1 MTIEPKSLLI
11 WIWYSE
17 RKRMV
22 NDMIQKF
29 TISWFHREAGL
40 FFFTMGM
47 IAILVLAGGVFSG
60 EGILTVYAGEQT
72 SAITAAENA
81 ETEDG
86 DADMSDTAAEEDENI
101 VVVIDP
107 GHGGEN
113 LGAEYEEYTEKE
125 MTLIVAKAMK
135 AELEQYE
142 GITVYLTRTGDEDLT
157 LEERCDYAASVN
169 ADFLFCLHFNMSEY
183 HTLFGAETWI
193 SAFGEQYSKGYAF
206 ADIEIGLLQEMGLY
220 SRGIKT
226 RLNDEGEDYYGII
239 RHSTEQ
245 NIPCVLIEH
254 CHLSVPIPSQTMKPD
269 STEPDVCMIE
279 LVNQNM
285 ENGEITISVSAADY
299 DSGML
304 YYTYSYNGGMTFSE
318 LQRWPDKT
326 RDTFEFTLTVPSGM
340 VPQII
345 VNAYNGY
352 DLYTAS
358 NTLSLPSMNYETEL
372 AGEADEIAEETEDAV
387 ESASDSV
394 LAGKADNA
402 RKTEKEKN
410 PLTMGYFLQV
420 CLFCALLVFAMAF
433 SMTLILRSHKR
444 RRRRRRK

>member
-29 TISWFHREAGL
+29 TISWFQREAGL

-183 HTLFGAETWI
+183 
-193 SAFGEQYSKGYAF
+193 QDRK
-206 ADIEIGLLQEMGLY
+206 
-220 SRGIKT
+220 
-226 RLNDEGEDYYGII
+226 
-239 RHSTEQ
+239 
-245 NIPCVLIEH
+245 
-254 CHLSVPIPSQTMKPD
+254 SV
-269 STEPDVCMIE
+269 V
-279 LVNQNM
+279 
-285 ENGEITISVSAADY
+285 
-299 DSGML
+299 
-304 YYTYSYNGGMTFSE
+304 
-318 LQRWPDKT
+318 
-326 RDTFEFTLTVPSGM
+326 
-340 VPQII
+340 
-345 VNAYNGY
+345 
-352 DLYTAS
+352 
-358 NTLSLPSMNYETEL
+358 
-372 AGEADEIAEETEDAV
+372 
-387 ESASDSV
+387 
-394 LAGKADNA
+394 
-402 RKTEKEKN
+402 
-410 PLTMGYFLQV
+410 
-420 CLFCALLVFAMAF
+420 
-433 SMTLILRSHKR
+433 
-444 RRRRRRK
+444 